1 MRNNK
6 EISGYD
12 TEPIIEDVEIV
23 IHNSEG
29 GDVIKNYQTSKF
41 NNGWGVLHKD
51 YALVEQKV
59 IENRIVTYI
68 NFNKNKKKNIENNQ
82 EDTPEET
89 HSNYNESTPLG
100 FAHDSAK
107 HEDQFYTTPIQY
119 LNHNMQSVYYKNDTP
134 NEKNV
139 DLIVYIYSET
149 GFSPFDPLWY
159 TNSFGDDYGLEIFLT
174 RNGMPI
180 GNLAISQVD
189 QSEIFRPKFRGDSL
203 ANGLFPYVSFKHI
216 KTTIPAGKGLAFISD
231 SREIFFDL
239 MFQVIDISGDTELIS
254 EIENSCNYANI
265 LQDLGWITVNGNYEM
280 SNGPISGSSIS
291 KFDINE
297 VDKSIIKNPYNFNL
311 ENVSQTDK
319 YGQLPNLQYTGKIAV
334 FGEAAY
340 DIVLRN
346 NTAIQ
351 LFSYLASYNQEQHI
365 NFFTTLA
372 FYSIMKQEDKSF
384 DNYLFQIFNIIET
397 FNIKP
402 GGFNMSTNN
411 RAINIFNNPIASL
424 SDAKISFLAN
434 IAHILVDG
442 TWGFILEFIQ
452 IKAIQPGLLDLSE
465 PETIKNLIDAWS
477 NDIEEKNFIPTK
489 GLVTDASPSL
499 YGKLFYSCYE
509 SLIMNVTDDM
519 YAHAVD
525 ANIYHPFDSENA
537 SIKLPTS
544 YQQGTSSFSISE
556 GSISYYLK
564 IYLEERK
571 EDWSTPDVL
580 SSYFSNAMNSDL
592 NLEGEEVIGGTI
604 ALWEKI
610 RNDYYSLELND
621 FSREEL
627 KVQYPNH
634 SENALDEL
642 MLWKEIQ
649 HRSLGIYNRIVE
661 TQENEEIVEINNDS
675 HENQQEDIQESNN
688 YSNEDLE
695 QIKNITLTSSG
706 DNNVKVMSI
715 FNGSVNTDGGQITIN
730 VNDKSSV

>member
-1 MRNNK
+1 MNDINQA
-6 EISGYD
+6 SDYNTD
-12 TEPIIEDVEIV
+12 PVVEDVEIV

-29 GDVIKNYQTSKF
+29 DDVIKNYQTSKF

-68 NFNKNKKKNIENNQ
+68 NFNKNKKKNIQNNQ
-82 EDTPEET
+82 EDSFGRIDP
-89 HSNYNESTPLG
+89 NDDKSTPPK

-119 LNHNMQSVYYKNDTP
+119 LNHNMQSVYYKNDTQ
-134 NEKNV
+134 NEKTM

-149 GFSPFDPLWY
+149 GYSPFDPLWY

-239 MFQVIDISGDTELIS
+239 MFQVIDITGDTQLIS
-254 EIENSCNYANI
+254 EIENSCSDANV
-265 LQDLGWITVNGNYEM
+265 LQNIGWITVNGNYEM

-297 VDKSIIKNPYNFNL
+297 VDESIIKNPNNFNL
-311 ENVSQTDK
+311 ENVSKTDK
-319 YGQLPNLQYTGKIAV
+319 YGQLPNLQYTGKIAI

-340 DIVLRN
+340 DVVLRN

-411 RAINIFNNPIASL
+411 RAINIFNNPNASL
-424 SDAKISFLAN
+424 LDAKISFLAN
-434 IAHILVDG
+434 IAHILVSG
-442 TWGFILEFIQ
+442 TWGFILELIQ
-452 IKAIQPGLLDLSE
+452 IKVNQPGLLVLSDS
-465 PETIKNLIDAWS
+465 ETIKNLIDAWT

-499 YGKLFYSCYE
+499 YGKIFYSCYK
-509 SLIMNVTDDM
+509 SLIMDVTDDM

-525 ANIYHPFDSENA
+525 ANIYHPFDSKNA

-564 IYLEERK
+564 TYLEEKK

-580 SSYFSNAMNSDL
+580 STYFDNAMNSDL
-592 NLEGEEVIGGTI
+592 NMEGKEIIGGTI

-649 HRSLGIYNRIVE
+649 YRSLGIYNRTVE
-661 TQENEEIVEINNDS
+661 TQEEEEVPETNNDS
-675 HENQQEDIQESNN
+675 QENQQEDTQEPINHT
-688 YSNEDLE
+688 NEDLE
-695 QIKNITLTSSG
+695 QDKNVTLTNTG
-706 DNNVKVMSI
+706 DNNVNVMSN
-715 FNGSVNTDGGQITIN
+715 FNGSVNTEGGEIN
-730 VNDKSSV
+730 IDVNDKSSD